1 MPVTPML
8 DASELFDPSG
18 TSAPRLEN
26 MSGRE
31 KTTKPLTQRAYEQ
44 LERALKKL
52 SSGPSHTLTPQKIDL
67 KLGLLLERSKLPRA
81 IAVKMADLTEAYY
94 HQLWAL
100 LESANTVESD
110 KDEPHGPELEG
121 VFEKSRDT
129 ARRFQEAMDG
139 IELAFAELREESNK
153 AVVEAAKAI
162 SAMNSDTPTKMM
174 LMQALLKKY
183 VIDVDAVRNEDG
195 TISFQKIKAKHILLP
210 LMKGQNVY
218 RNKKSTFE
226 HLLSFGTKVNKSLN
240 LKNQADTMNGT
251 RIEMLHQVQPKFET
265 SVFSDHAGFVARFSC
280 PKTDWPKLYVYYH
293 SLEHG
298 QQHTSTRTGWN
309 YGSIGGLELT
319 TPRSGFNG
327 ENKGTLKVNEPRN
340 AFLSNLNGLLNNI
353 IEVAQKEQANVLLVV
368 GECTET
374 IHEGILDLILPR
386 VQDPLNWQNLPRAPL
401 SQVNVHGTRTQAKG
415 FDLKVVNAS
424 KSEYDSEGERTRGQ
438 GVHALVGYLFLN
450 TANKE
455 PGVKVEPS
463 LLSIQK
469 KSGKKKKLVD
479 VRQNI
484 ITVKYGPKDELHAF
498 SHLLNGEEDDLAV
511 ELGKCNYLTVGGDLN
526 NLSSGTALVET
537 VDRTGSHM
545 SMGSNSTVS
554 KMYDKIVLL

>member
-1 MPVTPML
+1 MPVTPMT

-18 TSAPRLEN
+18 TSAPKLEW
-26 MSGRE
+26 MSGRAN
-31 KTTKPLTQRAYEQ
+31 TVKPLTQRSYEQ
-44 LERALKKL
+44 LVRALKKL
-52 SSGPSHTLTPQKIDL
+52 SSGPSHTITPQKVDL
-67 KLGLLLERSKLPRA
+67 KLGLLIKRSKLPRA
-81 IAVKMADLTEAYY
+81 IAVKMADLTEAYNQ
-94 HQLWAL
+94 QLWAL
-100 LESANTVESD
+100 LESANAIESD

-129 ARRFQEAMDG
+129 AMRFQEALDG
-139 IELAFAELREESNK
+139 IERAFALLREESHK
-153 AVVEAAKAI
+153 AVIEAVKAI
-162 SAMNSDTPTKMM
+162 SSMNSDARTKLI
-174 LMQALLKKY
+174 LMQALFNKY
-183 VIDVDAVRNEDG
+183 AINVDTVRNQDG
-195 TISFQKIKAKHILLP
+195 TFSIQKTKAKHILLP

-226 HLLSFGTKVNKSLN
+226 YLLSFGTRANKSQN
-240 LKNQADTMNGT
+240 LQNQANTKNGT
-251 RIEMLHQVQPKFET
+251 CIEMLHQVQPKFDT

-280 PKTDWPKLYVYYH
+280 PKTDWPPLYVYYH

-298 QQHTSTRTGWN
+298 QQHTSTRTAWN

-319 TPRSGFNG
+319 TPRSGFQG
-327 ENKGTLKVNEPRN
+327 GNKGTLKVHEPRN
-340 AFLSNLNGLLNNI
+340 AFLGNLHGLLGKL
-353 IEVAQKEQANVLLVV
+353 IETAQKEKADVLLVV

-374 IHEGILDLILPR
+374 IHEGILDLLLPR
-386 VQDPLNWQNLPRAPL
+386 VQDPQNWQTLTRAPL

-415 FDLKVVNAS
+415 FDLQVVNAS

-438 GVHALVGYLFLN
+438 GVHALVGYLILN
-450 TANKE
+450 TANKK

-469 KSGKKKKLVD
+469 TKKKKRVE

-498 SHLLNGEEDDLAV
+498 SHLLNGDEDDLAA
-511 ELGKCNYLTVGGDLN
+511 ELGNHNYITVGGDLN

-537 VDRTGSHM
+537 VDRSGSHM
-545 SMGSNSTVS
+545 SMGSNSTGS

>member
-18 TSAPRLEN
+18 TSAPTLER
-26 MSGRE
+26 MSGRD
-31 KTTKPLTQRAYEQ
+31 KTAKPLSQRSYEQ

-52 SSGPSHTLTPQKIDL
+52 SSGPAHTVTPQKIDL

-81 IAVKMADLTEAYY
+81 IAVKMADLTEAY
-94 HQLWAL
+94 HQQLWAL
-100 LESANTVESD
+100 LDSATTIESD
-110 KDEPHGPELEG
+110 KDEPHGPEFEG
-121 VFEKSRDT
+121 VFEKSRHT
-129 ARRFQEAMDG
+129 AMRFQEAMDG
-139 IELAFAELREESNK
+139 IERAFAELREESNK
-153 AVVEAAKAI
+153 AVIQAAKAI
-162 SAMNSDTPTKMM
+162 LAMSSDPQTRMM

-183 VIDVDAVRNEDG
+183 GIDVDAVGHQDG
-195 TISFQKIKAKHILLP
+195 TISFQKIKAKHLLLP

-226 HLLSFGTKVNKSLN
+226 YLLSFGTKVNRSLN

-280 PKTDWPKLYVYYH
+280 PKAKWPALYVYYH

-298 QQHTSTRTGWN
+298 QQHTSTRTAWN
-309 YGSIGGLELT
+309 YGSIGGLEFT

-327 ENKGTLKVNEPRN
+327 ENKGTLKVHEPRT
-340 AFLSNLNGLLNNI
+340 AFLGNLNGLLGKI
-353 IEVAQKEQANVLLVV
+353 IEVAQQEQANVLLVV

-374 IHEGILDLILPR
+374 IHEGILDLLLPR
-386 VQDPLNWQNLPRAPL
+386 LQDPQNWQNLTRAPL

-424 KSEYDSEGERTRGQ
+424 KSEYDSQGQRTRGQ

-455 PGVKVEPS
+455 PGVQVEPS

-469 KSGKKKKLVD
+469 KSGKKLVQ

-498 SHLLNGEEDDLAV
+498 SHLLNGEEDELAK
-511 ELGKCNYLTVGGDLN
+511 ELSNCDYITVGGDLN
-526 NLSSGTALVET
+526 NLSRGTALVET